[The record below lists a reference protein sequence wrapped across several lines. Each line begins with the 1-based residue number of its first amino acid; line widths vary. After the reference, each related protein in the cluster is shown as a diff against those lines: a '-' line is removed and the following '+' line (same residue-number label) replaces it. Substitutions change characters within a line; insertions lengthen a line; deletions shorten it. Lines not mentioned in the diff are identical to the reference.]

1 MERLDSLVL
10 LLILVGKLWV
20 SLYLVDVG
28 CELATDHFSL
38 LRCVPFIQVS
48 LGLTLGCEGSLENED
63 CLPDSLASTV
73 SRFPGRASG
82 VGIEPEI
89 IILST
94 EVLESFVMGSA
105 Y

>member
-1 MERLDSLVL
+1 ME
-10 LLILVGKLWV
+10 KLWV

-38 LRCVPFIQVS
+38 LRCVPFIPVS
-48 LGLTLGCEGSLENED
+48 LGLTLENED
-63 CLPDSLASTV
+63 CLPDSLAGTV

-94 EVLESFVMGSA
+94 EASA
-105 Y
+105 VFCYGLSLLGLWGGCLDFFG